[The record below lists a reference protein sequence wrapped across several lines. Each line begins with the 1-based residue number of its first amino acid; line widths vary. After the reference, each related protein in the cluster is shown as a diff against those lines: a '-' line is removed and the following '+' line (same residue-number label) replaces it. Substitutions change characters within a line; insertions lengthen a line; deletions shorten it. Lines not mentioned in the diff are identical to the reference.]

1 MKILQ
6 VITSLRTGGAEK
18 LIVDMVPLYLE
29 QGHQVDVLLFDGAET
44 PFKKQLRDKGVTIYQ
59 LGEGGSVY
67 NPLYIFKL
75 IPFLREYDIVHT
87 HNTACQYYVALAK
100 WLSGYQVKLVTTEH
114 STNNRRRSHWF
125 FKYIDRF
132 VYGQYDILVAISE
145 KAGNFL
151 SDYLWGKKV
160 EVVLNGVDVFSFQQA
175 SPINRESIGVKG
187 QKVLITMVAR
197 FAEAKDQKTLI
208 RAMALLPSDF
218 TLLLVGG
225 GDLKKKKQC
234 ELLVDD
240 LNLVGKVIFGGIRND
255 IPNILKASDIIIQSS
270 HWEGFGLAA
279 VEGMA
284 AGKPVIA
291 SDVPGLAQVVDGF
304 GILFP
309 HGDAKALADI
319 ILHLHEDP
327 VYYQQIAD
335 RCLHRAAEFDI
346 HKTVDQYLQL
356 YQSLLDDRYI
366 TK

>member
-18 LIVDMVPLYLE
+18 LIVDMVPLYQQ
-29 QGHQVDVLLFDGAET
+29 QGHQVDVLLFDGTET

-59 LGEGGSVY
+59 LGEGSSVY

-75 IPFLREYDIVHT
+75 IPFLRKYDIVHT
-87 HNTACQYYVALAK
+87 HNTACQYYAALAK
-100 WLSGYQVKLVTTEH
+100 YLSACHGRLVTTEH
-114 STNNRRRSHWF
+114 STNNRRRDNWI
-125 FKYIDRF
+125 FKCIDRF
-132 VYGQYDILVAISE
+132 MYSQYDILVAISD
-145 KAGNFL
+145 KAGSLL
-151 SDYLWGKKV
+151 SDYLSGKKV
-160 EVVLNGVDVFSFQQA
+160 EVVLNGVDVSSFQQA
-175 SPINRESIGVKG
+175 LPINRESIGVKG
-187 QKVLITMVAR
+187 QKVLITMIAR
-197 FAEAKDQKTLI
+197 FAEAKDQETLI
-208 RAMALLPSDF
+208 RAMVFLPTDY

-225 GDLKKKKQC
+225 GDLQKKKQC
-234 ELLVDD
+234 ELLVNELEIED
-240 LNLVGKVIFGGIRND
+240 KVVLLEARTD
-255 IPNILKASDIIIQSS
+255 ISNILKASDIIVQSS

-319 ILHLHEDP
+319 ILHLHEDS
-327 VYYQQIAD
+327 VYYQQITY

-356 YQSLLDDRYI
+356 YQSLLDNRYI
-366 TK
+366 KK

>member
-18 LIVDMVPLYLE
+18 LIVDMVPLYQE

-75 IPFLREYDIVHT
+75 IPFLRKYDIVHT
-87 HNTACQYYVALAK
+87 HNTACQLFTVIAGLFSSA
-100 WLSGYQVKLVTTEH
+100 VLVTTEH
-114 STNNRRRSHWF
+114 NTFNRRRNWKGYKILDQWMYSRYQSVICISD
-125 FKYIDRF
+125 KTYDNLQQYLGSDNCLQIIYNGIDVNLYR
-132 VYGQYDILVAISE
+132 
-145 KAGNFL
+145 KAEADSSL
-151 SDYLWGKKV
+151 KSGKT
-160 EVVLNGVDVFSFQQA
+160 
-175 SPINRESIGVKG
+175 I
-187 QKVLITMVAR
+187 ITMVAGFR
-197 FAEAKDQKTLI
+197 PQKDQDTLI
-208 RAMALLPSDF
+208 KAFQYLTAYQYELWLI
-218 TLLLVGG
+218 
-225 GDLKKKKQC
+225 GDG
-234 ELLVDD
+234 ERRPEVMNLVDK
-240 LNLVGKVIFGGIRND
+240 LNLSDVVRFWGIRND
-255 IPNILKASDIIIQSS
+255 VPILLKSSDIIIQSS

-309 HGDAKALADI
+309 QGDAKALADL
-319 ILHLHEDP
+319 ILHLHENP

-356 YQSLLDDRYI
+356 YQSLLDNRSI